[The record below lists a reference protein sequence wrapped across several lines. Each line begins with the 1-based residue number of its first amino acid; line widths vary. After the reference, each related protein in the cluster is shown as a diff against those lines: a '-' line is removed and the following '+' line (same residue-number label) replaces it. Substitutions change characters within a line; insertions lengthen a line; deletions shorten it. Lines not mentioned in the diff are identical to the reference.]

1 MANATL
7 PAPDL
12 EVPVLIAGG
21 SLVGLTTS
29 LLLSSYGIE
38 NLVVER
44 HSGTAIHPRA
54 ASFHQRTVEIFRHAG
69 VQEEVEKAAARDFE
83 QNGAI
88 VAVESLCGK
97 EFQYFYKSWNEG
109 VEDLS
114 ITPRLFI
121 TQVSLEPVLREAA
134 AARGAQHRFG
144 TELTSFTQDADGV
157 TATIT
162 ARDTGASQ
170 TVRSKYLVA
179 ADGAHSKTREQLG
192 IGLQGH
198 GSSECITIYFRANM
212 TEMIGDRN
220 LSVIYVLNPNLLG
233 FFRFSLDSQA
243 GFLSIF
249 SVNDP
254 ATGEK
259 RDLIADL
266 SDERCSEYVRIA
278 LGCAEDE
285 PVEIDSVQRWEA
297 SATSAEHYS
306 SGRVFLAG
314 DAAHTMPPTGG
325 WGGNTGVADAHNLAW
340 KLATVLKGDAAPA
353 LLDSYDAER
362 RPAGLMTMEQ
372 AYSIYAGRYAERATL
387 DSKPLAEPRPAES
400 IELGVVYRS
409 AAIVDPKGQKVPE
422 SGECDVVDPRAPLTD
437 VGARAPHIQVVRG
450 GRTQSVHDL
459 FEDSYVLLAGAE
471 GDAWRDAANA
481 VASRDS
487 LPLRPYTVGPD
498 SDVVDATNS
507 FAQAYGIQPNGAV
520 IVRPDGVVA
529 WRSPASPGD
538 MQQSV
543 AEAMTAL
550 LQRH

>member
-1 MANATL
+1 
-7 PAPDL
+7 
-12 EVPVLIAGG
+12 
-21 SLVGLTTS
+21 
-29 LLLSSYGIE
+29 
-38 NLVVER
+38 
-44 HSGTAIHPRA
+44 
-54 ASFHQRTVEIFRHAG
+54 
-69 VQEEVEKAAARDFE
+69 
-83 QNGAI
+83 
-88 VAVESLCGK
+88 
-97 EFQYFYKSWNEG
+97 
-109 VEDLS
+109 
-114 ITPRLFI
+114 
-121 TQVSLEPVLREAA
+121 
-134 AARGAQHRFG
+134 
-144 TELTSFTQDADGV
+144 
-157 TATIT
+157 
-162 ARDTGASQ
+162 
-170 TVRSKYLVA
+170 
-179 ADGAHSKTREQLG
+179 
-192 IGLQGH
+192 
-198 GSSECITIYFRANM
+198 
-212 TEMIGDRN
+212 
-220 LSVIYVLNPNLLG
+220 
-233 FFRFSLDSQA
+233 
-243 GFLSIF
+243 
-249 SVNDP
+249 
-254 ATGEK
+254 
-259 RDLIADL
+259 
-266 SDERCSEYVRIA
+266 
-278 LGCAEDE
+278 
-285 PVEIDSVQRWEA
+285 
-297 SATSAEHYS
+297 
-306 SGRVFLAG
+306 
-314 DAAHTMPPTGG
+314 MPPTGG

-437 VGARAPHIQVVRG
+437 VGARAPHIQVVHG

-459 FEDSYVLLAGAE
+459 FEDSYVLLAD